1 MKWQNPPAA
10 QRCSK
15 LRRPKTFAA
24 RRSLREQFERFF
36 VPAFTVLLFLLEFVA
51 AYLSWR
57 WLRTV
62 VLTPINQPFV
72 GMGLIGLFALI
83 LFVLGKYSAG
93 LARLANQRLLRP
105 SASYLLLGFFVCV
118 LVVGAIASSKGGFRA
133 VDLYLA
139 RAFVIA
145 LGLFSVESL
154 ISLVLE
160 IYRPR
165 VKGKT
170 GAPLYESR
178 VIGLLASPKVCLA
191 RPLMPWTTNSAS
203 KCRIPGFINF
213 CGGLSFGCCS
223 RKSGYCFFRPVSS
236 LSMPASRRCSKGLAG
251 R

>member
-1 MKWQNPPAA
+1 
-10 QRCSK
+10 
-15 LRRPKTFAA
+15 
-24 RRSLREQFERFF
+24 
-36 VPAFTVLLFLLEFVA
+36 
-51 AYLSWR
+51 
-57 WLRTV
+57 
-62 VLTPINQPFV
+62 
-72 GMGLIGLFALI
+72 
-83 LFVLGKYSAG
+83 
-93 LARLANQRLLRP
+93 
-105 SASYLLLGFFVCV
+105 V

-203 KCRIPGFINF
+203 KCRILVLSISAEGFLWLLLAQVGILL
-213 CGGLSFGCCS
+213 LSTC
-223 RKSGYCFFRPVSS
+223 SS